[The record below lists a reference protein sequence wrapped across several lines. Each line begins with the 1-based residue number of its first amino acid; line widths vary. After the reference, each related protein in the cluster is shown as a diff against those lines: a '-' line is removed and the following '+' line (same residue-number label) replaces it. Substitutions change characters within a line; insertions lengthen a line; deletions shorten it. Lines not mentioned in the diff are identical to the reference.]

1 MLEMPEAERGAY
13 LESACGED
21 AELRREVERMLVVS
35 EGESLP
41 DPAAGLLATAAEL
54 APGEMLGQYR
64 VEAKLGE
71 GGMGAVYRAYDTR
84 LHRQV
89 ALKVL
94 PPEQLADPDHKQ
106 RLLREARAASALNHP
121 NIVTVHEIGSDR
133 GRGFHRHGVRGG
145 PLAGAT
151 DPGQGPAGQAVL
163 EYAIQIADALVEAH
177 AAGVVHR
184 DLKPANIMVNRAD
197 RVKLLDFGL
206 ARR

>member
-1 MLEMPEAERGAY
+1 
-13 LESACGED
+13 
-21 AELRREVERMLVVS
+21 MLVDS

-54 APGEMLGQYR
+54 APGEMLGHYR

-94 PPEQLADPDHKQ
+94 PPEQLADPEHKQ

-121 NIVTVHEIGSDR
+121 NIVTIHEIGSER
-133 GRGFHRHGVRGG
+133 GVDFIAMEYVEGQ
-145 PLAGAT
+145 LAGGLIPAE
-151 DPGQGPAGQAVL
+151 GPAG
-163 EYAIQIADALVEAH
+163 EA
-177 AAGVVHR
+177 GSWSTR
-184 DLKPANIMVNRAD
+184 CRSRKRWRRRTPRAW
-197 RVKLLDFGL
+197 FTGT
-206 ARR
+206 